1 MRASLNGALRG
12 RAGRPSPLGSG
23 VARSGQERA
32 YAGRTPRIP
41 GDSVYQRVPGGS
53 MDSDRRKLR
62 STEAIGAD
70 RDATAWAPRVLEG
83 ASLVVAGP
91 RGSGRSHLLRG
102 ISAEIERLG
111 GRTILLHTASA
122 LSRQPF
128 GAVDAAD
135 HPALATLRAPSDDH
149 ATVDGVLIVDDI
161 ELLDAASARAIA
173 RAVACRSLTAVLA
186 HRTARPRDTEP
197 SDDADGARRGLRDLW
212 VEGLARRVDL
222 TELTD
227 DDAFRLIDVFPDAGL
242 LDSATRAALV
252 WRADRSRALLRRLVL
267 HATADARAGRD
278 PLDAFRSIAP
288 HSRLAVALE
297 RHVSDMPADDLESL
311 AGIRRLAHLEMA
323 VATRFFDVDSLHA
336 LIARGLLH
344 ADPSPE
350 RRLTANDL
358 IAQEAQRRLG
368 VSRVDALVDGVGRRM
383 LAESD
388 EWWSSAVAVT
398 VARRWHRLGPDL
410 SGEAAHTPT
419 VRARIALDAA
429 REANDRG
436 DAAHAAAYAARGLR
450 SANVPALRLEAELAA
465 RAHAT
470 ATQGGVDDGGDIET
484 RRRMARRVGEDEVR
498 EQWGRTSHD
507 RVLADSRIDDLLAQS
522 SRAGARMEWTAAA
535 EAAGRAVS
543 EVAAAPA
550 ARLRA
555 LVAAGTAEAVA
566 GCWRRARVCYRGA
579 ERILDARYVADGLLA
594 RDRLIALISMLAG
607 HQIAGADGAAV
618 HARLERE
625 LARTA
630 REGDGVELTLAGAAA
645 AIAFAGAGKA
655 VESRRELASAMSR
668 TPAAVADLDTT
679 MIELSVAE
687 ELALAGWFDDARAIL
702 VRLDDRGIPLLRRS
716 SLYVQTT
723 ILAAEGRYDS
733 ARVAARG
740 AADLTRGC
748 SAAALRIRD
757 LFRLTALGAASEDEV
772 DELVQLAATTDL
784 PLAAEAVRRAS
795 ARSIAEEEL
804 PVDELRLH
812 ALWSTRDVRRQ
823 RPDAVVD
830 FPRPS
835 ELGVA
840 RGELTAREHEIALMA
855 DEGLTNREIATR
867 LFLSVRTV
875 ESHVYQARAKVGAVS
890 RKELGRMVAA
900 ESPRQRA
907 GTRSTAGTCEGGE

>member
-1 MRASLNGALRG
+1 MH
-12 RAGRPSPLGSG
+12 
-23 VARSGQERA
+23 
-32 YAGRTPRIP
+32 
-41 GDSVYQRVPGGS
+41 
-53 MDSDRRKLR
+53 SDRRKLR
-62 STEAIGAD
+62 SVEAIGAD
-70 RDATAWAPRVLEG
+70 RDAGAWAARVLDG

-102 ISAEIERLG
+102 ITAEIERLG
-111 GRTILLHTASA
+111 GHAVVLHTASA
-122 LSRQPF
+122 LSREPF
-128 GAVDAAD
+128 GAVDAAAD
-135 HPALATLRAPSDDH
+135 PALAMLRTPSDDH
-149 ATVDGVLIVDDI
+149 TVMDGVLVVDDI

-173 RAVACRSLTAVLA
+173 RAVASRSLVAVLA
-186 HRTARPRDTEP
+186 HRTARPRDIEP
-197 SDDADGARRGLRDLW
+197 HDDADGARRGLRDLW

-222 TELTD
+222 TELSD
-227 DDAFRLIDVFPDAGL
+227 EDAFRLIDVFPDAGL
-242 LDSATRAALV
+242 LDSPTRAALV

-267 HATADARAGRD
+267 HAIADARAGRD
-278 PLDAFRSIAP
+278 PLEAFRSIAP

-297 RHVSDMPADDLESL
+297 RHMADMPTDDLESL

-323 VATRFFDVDSLHA
+323 VATRFFEVDSLQA

-368 VSRVDALVDGVGRRM
+368 VARIDALVDAVGRRM

-388 EWWSSAVAVT
+388 EWWSPAVAVT
-398 VARRWHRLGPDL
+398 VAQRWHRLGPQL
-410 SGEAAHTPT
+410 SGEAAHAPA

-436 DAAHAAAYAARGLR
+436 DASHAAAYAARGLK
-450 SANVPALRLEAELAA
+450 SADVPALRLEAELAA
-465 RAHAT
+465 RVAVGADGT
-470 ATQGGVDDGGDIET
+470 DDGGDVEM
-484 RRRMARRVGEDEVR
+484 RRRLARGVVEDEGHER
-498 EQWGRTSHD
+498 RGETSPD
-507 RVLADSRIDDLLAQS
+507 RALADARVDELLAQAAH
-522 SRAGARMEWTAAA
+522 AGARLEWTAAA
-535 EAAGRAVS
+535 EFAGRATAEVS
-543 EVAAAPA
+543 AAPA

-555 LVAAGTAEAVA
+555 VVAAGTAEAIA
-566 GCWRRARVCYRGA
+566 GGWRRARVCYRAA
-579 ERILDARYVADGLLA
+579 ERMLDARYVSDGLLA
-594 RDRLIALISMLAG
+594 RDRLTALISMLAG

-630 REGDGVELTLAGAAA
+630 REGDGAELTLAGAAA
-645 AIAFAGAGKA
+645 AIAFAGAGRA
-655 VESRRELASAMSR
+655 LESRRELASAMSR
-668 TPAAVADLDTT
+668 TPSAVADLDTT

-687 ELALAGWFDDARAIL
+687 ELALAGRFDDARAIL

-723 ILAAEGRYDS
+723 ILAAEGRHDA

-740 AADLTRGC
+740 AADLTRGR

-795 ARSIAEEEL
+795 ARSSAEEDL

-812 ALWSTRDVRRQ
+812 ALWSTRDVSREHS
-823 RPDAVVD
+823 DAMVD
-830 FPRPS
+830 FPRPP
-835 ELGVA
+835 ELSVA
-840 RGELTAREHEIALMA
+840 TGELTAREHEIALMA
-855 DEGLTNREIATR
+855 DQGLTNREIATR

-875 ESHVYQARAKVGAVS
+875 ESHIYQARAKVGAAS

-900 ESPRQRA
+900 EVERERAAARPSAPVEDNGVTPAAPPADEQTAALPDLPGTAPRF
-907 GTRSTAGTCEGGE
+907 TRRE

>member
-1 MRASLNGALRG
+1 
-12 RAGRPSPLGSG
+12 
-23 VARSGQERA
+23 
-32 YAGRTPRIP
+32 
-41 GDSVYQRVPGGS
+41 

-62 STEAIGAD
+62 SVQAIGAD
-70 RDATAWAPRVLEG
+70 RDAAAWAARVLEG

-102 ISAEIERLG
+102 ITAEIERLG
-111 GRTILLHTASA
+111 GRTIVLHTASA
-122 LSRQPF
+122 LSQQPF
-128 GAVDAAD
+128 GAVDAAAE
-135 HPALATLRAPSDDH
+135 PALARLRTPSDDH
-149 ATVDGVLIVDDI
+149 AIMDGVLIIDDI
-161 ELLDAASARAIA
+161 ELIDAESARAIA
-173 RAVACRSLTAVLA
+173 RGVASRSLTAVLA
-186 HRTARPRDTEP
+186 HRTARPRDVEP
-197 SDDADGARRGLRDLW
+197 PDDGDDARRGLRNLW
-212 VEGLARRVDL
+212 AEGLARRVDL
-222 TELTD
+222 TELAD
-227 DDAFRLIDVFPDAGL
+227 EDAFRLIDVFPDAGL
-242 LDSATRAALV
+242 LDSPTRAALV
-252 WRADRSRALLRRLVL
+252 WRADRSRSLLRRLVL
-267 HATADARAGRD
+267 HAIADARAGRD
-278 PLDAFRSIAP
+278 PLEAFRTIAP

-297 RHVSDMPADDLESL
+297 RHMSGMPTDDLESL

-323 VATRFFDVDSLHA
+323 VATRFFEVDSLHA

-368 VSRVDALVDGVGRRM
+368 VTRVDSLVDAVGRRM

-398 VARRWHRLGPDL
+398 VAQRWHRLGPDL
-410 SGEAAHTPT
+410 SGEAAHPPAI
-419 VRARIALDAA
+419 RARIALDAA

-450 SANVPALRLEAELAA
+450 SADVPALRLEAELAA
-465 RAHAT
+465 RAHAPFSAGET
-470 ATQGGVDDGGDIET
+470 DDGGDVEI
-484 RRRMARRVGEDEVR
+484 RRRMARDIADDDVHDPRREV
-498 EQWGRTSHD
+498 THD
-507 RVLADSRIDDLLAQS
+507 RALADSRVDELLAQA
-522 SRAGARMEWTAAA
+522 SRAGARLEWAAAA
-535 EAAGRAVS
+535 EAAGRAVT
-543 EVAAAPA
+543 EVSAAPA

-566 GCWRRARVCYRGA
+566 GCWRRARVCFRAA
-579 ERILDARYVADGLLA
+579 ERMLDARYVADGLLA
-594 RDRLIALISMLAG
+594 RDRLTALISMLAG
-607 HQIAGADGAAV
+607 HQVAGADGAAV

-625 LARTA
+625 LARIA
-630 REGDGVELTLAGAAA
+630 REGDGAELTLAGAAA
-645 AIAFAGAGKA
+645 AIAFAGAGRA

-668 TPAAVADLDTT
+668 TPSAVADLDTT

-687 ELALAGWFDDARAIL
+687 ELALAGRFDDARAIL
-702 VRLDDRGIPLLRRS
+702 VRLDDRDIPLLRRS

-723 ILAAEGRYDS
+723 ILAAEGRHDA

-740 AADLTRGC
+740 AAELTRGR

-784 PLAAEAVRRAS
+784 PLAVEAVRRAS
-795 ARSIAEEEL
+795 ARSTAEEEL

-812 ALWSTRDVRRQ
+812 ALWSTSDARREN
-823 RPDAVVD
+823 PDAVIE
-830 FPRPS
+830 FARPPA
-835 ELGVA
+835 LGVA
-840 RGELTAREHEIALMA
+840 TGELTAREHEIALMA

-875 ESHVYQARAKVGAVS
+875 ESHIYQARSKVGAAS

-900 ESPRQRA
+900 GAERGRA
-907 GTRSTAGTCEGGE
+907 ATRSTAAADDGGEQRPTPHAGERTTSLPRPPGATHLTRRE